1 MSLLSHI
8 YSSLRTERSNL
19 IAVNIEPKDCFV
31 ACGLLAMTVCILI
44 VMTLLLISAACAPT
58 ASAAGG
64 KIGVM
69 VTVLPQVEFVSA
81 VGGDKVDVTAMVPPG
96 ANPHTYEV
104 TPAQMASLS
113 KAKIYFKVGSPI
125 EFELTWLDKLIAQ
138 NPDMLMVDCSKGID
152 LIQSTDPDEPGID
165 PHIWTS
171 VRNVRVMV
179 KNICDG
185 LTRLDPA
192 NANYYEGNRDSYLQ
206 KLDALD
212 ADIKASLEGIA
223 SRTFIVYHPAWGYF
237 AHDYG
242 LTQLGIEQEGKEPK
256 AAYMA
261 RLIKEAKQKN
271 IKVIFVSPQYDTRS
285 ADAIAT
291 EIGGSVVSIDA
302 EGAKDYIDN
311 LRKVAAAFGEALK

>member
-1 MSLLSHI
+1 MSYKCSVTSAILL
-8 YSSLRTERSNL
+8 
-19 IAVNIEPKDCFV
+19 P
-31 ACGLLAMTVCILI
+31 LLFLMLA
-44 VMTLLLISAACAPT
+44 SCAP
-58 ASAAGG
+58 ASRQVEG
-64 KIGVM
+64 KIGVV
-69 VTVLPQVEFVSA
+69 VTVMPQVEFVNS
-81 VGGDKVDVTAMVPPG
+81 VGGDRVSVSAMVPPG

-104 TPAQMASLS
+104 TPVQMAGVSS
-113 KAKIYFKVGSPI
+113 ARMYAKVGSPI

-138 NPDMLMVDCSKGID
+138 NSDMLVVDCSKGID

-171 VRNVRVMV
+171 VLNVRVMV

-192 NANYYEGNRDSYLQ
+192 DTSYYEDNRDSYLQ

-223 SRTFIVYHPAWGYF
+223 NRTFIVYHPAWGYF

-242 LTQLGIEQEGKEPK
+242 LTQLAIEQEGKEPK

-261 RLIKEAKQKN
+261 RLIDEAKQKN

-285 ADAIAT
+285 ADAIAA
-291 EIGGSVVSIDA
+291 EIGGRVVSIDA
-302 EGAKDYIDN
+302 EGAKDYLDN
-311 LRKVAAAFGEALK
+311 MRKVAQAFKEALR